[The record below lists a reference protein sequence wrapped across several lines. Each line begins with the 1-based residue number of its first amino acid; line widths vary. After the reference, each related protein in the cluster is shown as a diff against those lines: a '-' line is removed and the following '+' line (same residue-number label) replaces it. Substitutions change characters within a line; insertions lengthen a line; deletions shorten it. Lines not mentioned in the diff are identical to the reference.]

1 MPNHDILDLQPAHIR
16 ELQNR
21 YERAMA
27 DHGYDS
33 LLIASGAAP
42 YRYRDDQAYVFQG
55 FGPFLHWTGLAGQE
69 HSWLLVRPGQKPVLW
84 LYQPVDFWHAN
95 PVMAEEPWL
104 EVVDVRSRQQS
115 GAPELDSPGR
125 LAVIGD
131 PLVLDGVPGDHNP
144 AALLAA
150 VEEARVRKTPYEIE
164 LRSRLVLFQNQT

>member
-1 MPNHDILDLQPAHIR
+1 MPNQDILDLQPAHIR

-84 LYQPVDFWHAN
+84 LYQPVDFW
-95 PVMAEEPWL
+95 
-104 EVVDVRSRQQS
+104 Q
-115 GAPELDSPGR
+115 
-125 LAVIGD
+125 
-131 PLVLDGVPGDHNP
+131 PGDG
-144 AALLAA
+144 
-150 VEEARVRKTPYEIE
+150 
-164 LRSRLVLFQNQT
+164 